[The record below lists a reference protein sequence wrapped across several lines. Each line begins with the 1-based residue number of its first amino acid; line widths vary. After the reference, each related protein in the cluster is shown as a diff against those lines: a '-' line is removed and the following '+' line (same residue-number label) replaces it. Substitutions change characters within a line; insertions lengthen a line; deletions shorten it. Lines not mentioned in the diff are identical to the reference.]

1 MLGIELLE
9 KYPLAATVVKAWIL
23 EQMIESFKDETV
35 PDEFK
40 EYMRQQGV
48 ENDKV
53 AVMIDA
59 NPRFLFDVF
68 DANNIIIQTL
78 LNPDKIF
85 TCIIGEKN
93 ASQVFSKIRREAEKA
108 AIDVA
113 FELLEDKLGE
123 ERMKVIAQNGNT
135 GEHYDEN

>member
-1 MLGIELLE
+1 MSGIELLE
-9 KYPLAATVVKAWIL
+9 KHPLAATVVKAWIL

-68 DANNIIIQTL
+68 DVNKVFIQ
-78 LNPDKIF
+78 I
-85 TCIIGEKN
+85 N
-93 ASQVFSKIRREAEKA
+93 AFKTFSYSINEGDVISGSWNTRKEAEKA

-113 FELLEDKLGE
+113 FEMLEENLQE
-123 ERMKVIAQNGNT
+123 ERMKIIAQNGNT

>member
-1 MLGIELLE
+1 MSGIELLE
-9 KYPLAATVVKAWIL
+9 KHPLAATVVKAWIL

-53 AVMIDA
+53 AVMIDS

-68 DANNIIIQTL
+68 DVNKVFIQ
-78 LNPDKIF
+78 I
-85 TCIIGEKN
+85 N
-93 ASQVFSKIRREAEKA
+93 AYKTFSYSINDGDVISGSWWTRKEAEKA

-113 FELLEDKLGE
+113 FEMLEENLQK
-123 ERMKVIAQNGNT
+123 ERMKIIAQNGNT